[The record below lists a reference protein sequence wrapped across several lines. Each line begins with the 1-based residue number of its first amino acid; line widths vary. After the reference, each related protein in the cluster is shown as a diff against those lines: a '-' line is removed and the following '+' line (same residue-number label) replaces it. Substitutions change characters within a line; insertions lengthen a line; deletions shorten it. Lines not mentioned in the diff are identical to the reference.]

1 MYNKC
6 DINMVNIGLALIKR
20 RGMGLNVCRQ
30 YVLCMYSC
38 LPIAVCIGLPR
49 Y

>member
-6 DINMVNIGLALIKR
+6 DINMVNIGLALIEG
-20 RGMGLNVCRQ
+20 RGMGLNVYRQ

-38 LPIAVCIGLPR
+38 LPIAV
-49 Y
+49 